1 MNNQNERRRNNNN
14 RRFNNPYNLDP
25 ALQDISIEKKLNR
38 DIFCPLVA
46 MSSEFGLECDYYSM
60 RTVNPLNE
68 SFFHAMEAL
77 IFPNATP
84 LYYYICIYIS
94 FIFRYR

>member
-1 MNNQNERRRNNNN
+1 MNNQNAGNNNN
-14 RRFNNPYNLDP
+14 GNFNNPFNLDP
-25 ALQDISIEKKLNR
+25 AREDIAIEKKLNK

-46 MSSEFGLECDYYSM
+46 MSSEFGLQSDYYSM

-68 SFFHAMEAL
+68 TFFHAMEAL

-84 LYYYICIYIS
+84 FMLW
-94 FIFRYR
+94 YR